1 MIKDYSRITFR
12 RLLFHIKKAIANTQ
26 KCKPMVTQ
34 LLFVIELVFYY
45 LATEISIICRK
56 TVRLQSIKA
65 RRVKTGW
72 ADEKKALQDVIT
84 DVSYRVNCL
93 PLGVFILVKLIF

>member
-1 MIKDYSRITFR
+1 
-12 RLLFHIKKAIANTQ
+12 
-26 KCKPMVTQ
+26 MVTQ